1 MDDKQTHTEETVTT
15 LSSAAPADVVRTTT
29 QTTSPELSAPLTE
42 ETVTTSSTLAPEQVV
57 RTTKTVVPPVAGGI
71 VEPPHKVF
79 QKKKKIF
86 RAYQMIWFVLAIIE
100 VLLAFRMLLKAIG
113 ASPTSG
119 FAILIYALSNPLA
132 GPFQGLVGISTS
144 ATSTFDWSI
153 IIAAIVYA
161 LLAFGL
167 VQIIHML
174 KPVSKQE
181 VEQTVDE
188 A

>member
-1 MDDKQTHTEETVTT
+1 MDDKTQTEEIITT
-15 LSSAAPADVVRTTT
+15 SSTTAPGEVIRTTK
-29 QTTSPELSAPLTE
+29 QVVSPELSAPLTE

-57 RTTKTVVPPVAGGI
+57 RTTKTVVPPVPGI

-79 QKKKKIF
+79 QKKKTIF

-100 VLLAFRMLLKAIG
+100 VLLAFRMLLKSIG
-113 ASPTSG
+113 ASPSSG

-132 GPFQGLVGISTS
+132 IPFSGLVNISAS
-144 ATSTFDWSI
+144 GTSTFDWSI

-161 LLAFGL
+161 LLAYAI
-167 VQIIHML
+167 VHIIHMS